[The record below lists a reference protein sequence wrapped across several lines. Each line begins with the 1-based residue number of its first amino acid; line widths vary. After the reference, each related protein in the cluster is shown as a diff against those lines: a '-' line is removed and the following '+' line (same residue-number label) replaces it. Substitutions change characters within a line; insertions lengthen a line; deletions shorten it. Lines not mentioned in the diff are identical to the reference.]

1 MTLSQTSRSA
11 LIAGF
16 LLTAVFHTGAA
27 AQSNS
32 PQGVRNV
39 VIVHGAWADG
49 SSWSKVIPLL
59 QAKGL
64 HVVAVQNPLTSL
76 ADDVAATKRAI
87 ALQDGPSIRAK
98 ALSRQK
104 YPGRCVSTACFAR
117 EG

>member
-1 MTLSQTSRSA
+1 MTLSQTFRSA
-11 LIAGF
+11 LITGF
-16 LLTAVFHTGAA
+16 LLTAVFHPGAA

-64 HVVAVQNPLTSL
+64 HVFAVQNRLTSL
-76 ADDVAATKRAI
+76 GNAVAATNRAI
-87 ALQDGPSIRAK
+87 AMQVGTVLLVGHSYGGASITEAGNHPK
-98 ALSRQK
+98 VVGL
-104 YPGRCVSTACFAR
+104 
-117 EG
+117 

>member
-11 LIAGF
+11 LLAGF
-16 LLTAVFHTGAA
+16 LLPAAFPTEAA

-32 PQGVRNV
+32 PQGVKNV

-64 HVVAVQNPLTSL
+64 HVVAVQNSLTSL

-87 ALQDGPSIRAK
+87 ASQDGPVILVGHSWAGMVISEA
-98 ALSRQK
+98 
-104 YPGRCVSTACFAR
+104 GND
-117 EG
+117 